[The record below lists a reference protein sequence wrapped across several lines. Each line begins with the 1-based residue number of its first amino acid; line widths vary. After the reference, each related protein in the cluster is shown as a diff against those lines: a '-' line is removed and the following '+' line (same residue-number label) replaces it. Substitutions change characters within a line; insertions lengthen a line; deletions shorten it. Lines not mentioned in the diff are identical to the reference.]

1 MQAAR
6 QLERHLRQ
14 KNKTGRQILKGKKKT
29 RQVERHLGQKNKT
42 GRETL
47 KAEGQ
52 GM

>member
-14 KNKTGRQILKGKKKT
+14 KNKTGRQTLKGKKN
-29 RQVERHLGQKNKT
+29 NKT

-47 KAEGQ
+47 RAKEQ
-52 GM
+52 DR